1 MRKEFRMSKEDLV
14 LVMEASKPVPYIVV
28 GGMEPR
34 TPQDNANAAWEALG
48 QKMGFKWETV
58 QPIPNKSNR
67 YFTAEPL

>member
-1 MRKEFRMSKEDLV
+1 MRKEFRMSKEDLAI
-14 LVMEASKPVPYIVV
+14 VMEACKPVPYIVV